1 MGVID
6 FELTNGG
13 DPRTHPLIQ
22 MLTHLKIL
30 ISTSEYMNDLYKS

>member
-1 MGVID
+1 MGVIN

-13 DPRTHPLIQ
+13 DSRAHPLIE
-22 MLTHLKIL
+22 MLTHLKIW